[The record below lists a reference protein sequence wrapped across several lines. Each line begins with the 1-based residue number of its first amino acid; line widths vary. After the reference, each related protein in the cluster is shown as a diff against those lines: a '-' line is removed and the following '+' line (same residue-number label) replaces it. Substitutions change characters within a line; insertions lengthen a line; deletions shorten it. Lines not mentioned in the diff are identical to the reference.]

1 MDKLNK
7 EDGKN
12 REYDFRDHYKCG
24 LAHYAVREGHLPV
37 LMYVS
42 EVL

>member
-7 EDGKN
+7 EEGTE
-12 REYDFRDHYKCG
+12 REYDFRDYYKCG
-24 LAHYAVREGHLPV
+24 LAHYAVRGGHLPV